1 MSKILAVADIHIHDY
16 PNRNPSNRFRLY
28 QGSRT
33 VAQNI
38 INVAKREGCEYIV
51 LAGDIVEKSV
61 VRPYIQSEVKL
72 FLDTIMSY
80 FKEGWIIWGNHD
92 LDSKAIEQNIGDA
105 VLGVMLPS
113 NLHYA
118 HKTMI
123 SREGTT
129 FGFCNWM
136 PKFDLS
142 WIPNKVDVLFT
153 HATIS
158 YSSDSGIYKS
168 QELDESKFD
177 LAFCGDIHRRAQ
189 LGKYISI
196 GIPQRCKLSDS
207 EEASGIVL
215 DCSTKL
221 WQWVDLNPDDNLM
234 KFEITEDLNKE
245 GWDETNHT
253 WYVYKNDMSSLDP
266 NDPNIKI
273 DTWTE
278 IEQLI
283 NEAILKTGLQEVH
296 TEVLKNITNID
307 EKEVDFNFDL
317 HRLHCENWRSITEAT
332 IDFNRGDKIFL
343 NGSNG
348 SGKSS
353 LLSALKYAFL
363 DCNSTQGL
371 LSLKPFIQYGKD
383 YCLTEVEFGYQGNE
397 YKLRRGTKEWGLWI
411 NGEPQKYNNK
421 KAFEEDVRDRFKFI
435 EYLNDALL
443 FDSEHHRF
451 ISGVSPERRIE
462 IVSKFLKLDRIDTLN
477 EVSKVMLDN
486 LKKERGLWVSKI
498 NETEKILTY
507 IQDKLNLISLP
518 ELGKSELE
526 KLRDEGLEMQRKNN
540 LWNQYLTTS
549 ANIQAKIQTYTST
562 LDDLRNK
569 QATFR
574 DPNVIDFEIS
584 SINQEI
590 QKLNARTTE
599 LNNIRVNLEY
609 KNREYEALRTEGNNA
624 YLEAQ
629 SIGIGKICSHC
640 GQPIK
645 TTESLENHKRELMS
659 KVESLKPKIEKL
671 KGEID
676 SLKYQVDNSSNEL
689 QQINNNIQGFN
700 AEVYKRFSEK
710 TLIDN
715 TIKEIQRY
723 ESLLSQEQA
732 ALSSLGVVEKVE
744 LPSDFMEK
752 MSMISSGINS
762 WIQYESDKN
771 DFDIK
776 SSELYKFTEEL
787 NKIDSHLSALEAYN
801 KLTGPLG
808 SIYEAIM
815 NKLVKIYSDNNVEYI
830 VTRSGKGNREHL
842 NLTPVFVK
850 SQKEKSEYSS
860 ASSGEKTY
868 LDIHLLDKLIT
879 SSGILVL
886 DETLKN
892 LDPERLELVL
902 DIIKNMNVGVLILTS
917 HSEGLSN
924 FYNKTISLSINDQ
937 GLTEIN

>member
-1 MSKILAVADIHIHDY
+1 MSKILTIADIHIHDY

-38 INVAKREGCEYIV
+38 IKVAQQNGCEYIV
-51 LAGDIVEKSV
+51 LAGDIVEKAV

-72 FLDTIMSY
+72 FLDTIMNY

-123 SREGTT
+123 TLEGTT

-142 WIPNKVDVLFT
+142 WIPNKVDILFT

-158 YSSDSGIYKS
+158 YSPDSGIYES

-189 LGKYISI
+189 LGKYVSI

-207 EEASGIVL
+207 EESSGIIL
-215 DCSTKL
+215 DCNTKE
-221 WQWVDLNPDDNLM
+221 WGWVNLNPDDNLM
-234 KFEITEDLNKE
+234 KFEITEDLDEE
-245 GWDETNHT
+245 GWDENNHT
-253 WYVYKNDMSSLDP
+253 WYVYKADVSSLNPD
-266 NDPNIKI
+266 DPNIKI

-283 NEAILKTGLQEVH
+283 NEAITKSGLQGIH
-296 TEVLKNITNID
+296 TEVLSNITNID
-307 EKEVDFNFDL
+307 EKEVDFNFEL
-317 HRLHCENWRSITEAT
+317 HRLHCENWRSITDAT
-332 IDFNRGDKIFL
+332 IDFRKGDKIFL
-343 NGSNG
+343 SGSNG

-363 DCNSTQGL
+363 DCTSTQGL
-371 LSLKPFIQYGKD
+371 LSLKPFIQYGKT
-383 YCLTEVEFGYQGNE
+383 YCLTEVEFGFQGNE
-397 YKLRRGTKEWGLWI
+397 YKLRRGTKDFGLWI
-411 NGEPQKYNNK
+411 NGEQQKYNNK
-421 KAFEEDVRDRFKFI
+421 KAFEEDVRNRFRFI
-435 EYLNDALL
+435 DYINDALL

-477 EVSKVMLDN
+477 EVSKFMLDN
-486 LKKERGLWVSKI
+486 TKKERTLWVNKI
-498 NETEKILTY
+498 SETEKILNY
-507 IQDKLNLISLP
+507 IQDKLNLITLP
-518 ELGKSELE
+518 ELSKVELE
-526 KLRDEGLEMQRKNN
+526 KLRDEGLEMQRKNE
-540 LWNQYLTTS
+540 LWNQYMNRS
-549 ANIQAKIQTYTST
+549 ASIQAKIQAYTNT
-562 LDDLRNK
+562 LNDLRTK
-569 QATFR
+569 QSSFR
-574 DPNVIDFEIS
+574 DPGVIDFEIS

-590 QKLNARTTE
+590 QKLNNRISE
-599 LNNIRVNLEY
+599 LGNIRISLDY
-609 KNREYEALRTEGNNA
+609 KNQEYEKLRTEGNNA
-624 YLEAQ
+624 WLEAQ
-629 SIGIGKICSHC
+629 SIGVGKICSHC

-645 TTESLENHKRELMS
+645 TTESLENHKRDLLN
-659 KVESLKPKIEKL
+659 KVAELKPKIETL
-671 KGEID
+671 LREIQE
-676 SLKYQVDNSSNEL
+676 LTNLRDNSSSEFE
-689 QQINNNIQGFN
+689 QINRNIQDFN
-700 AEVYKRFSEK
+700 AEIYKRMTEK
-710 TLIDN
+710 TVIEN
-715 TIKEIQRY
+715 TLKEIQRY
-723 ESLLSQEQA
+723 DSLLAQEQT
-732 ALSSLGVVEKVE
+732 ALASLGVVEKVE
-744 LPSDFMEK
+744 LPPDFMEK
-752 MSMISSGINS
+752 MSAIGTGINS
-762 WIQYESDKN
+762 WLQYESNKSDY
-771 DFDIK
+771 DIK
-776 SSELYKFTEEL
+776 SQELFKFTEEL
-787 NKIDSHLSALEAYN
+787 NKIDTYLGALESYN

-808 SIYEAIM
+808 IIYEAIM
-815 NKLVKIYSDNNVEYI
+815 NKLTKIYSDNNVEYI

-842 NLTPVFVK
+842 NLTPMFVK
-850 SQKEKSEYSS
+850 SAKEKSEYSS

-868 LDIHLLDKLIT
+868 LDIHLLDKLVT
-879 SSGILVL
+879 SAGILVL

-924 FYNKTISLSINDQ
+924 FYNKTISLSINDK